1 MDPRQMKQ
9 MMKQMGIKS
18 EEIPAI
24 RVIIEKDGERIIL
37 ENPNVVAIDMQGQ
50 KSYQI
55 TAESER
61 IETSISEEDVNL
73 VMDKSGASQDD
84 SKKALEDSDG
94 DVAEAIMSFKKD

>member
-24 RVIIEKDGERIIL
+24 RVIIEKEGEKIIL

-61 IETSISEEDVNL
+61 IETSISEDDVKL
-73 VMDKSGASQDD
+73 VMAQSGASQDD